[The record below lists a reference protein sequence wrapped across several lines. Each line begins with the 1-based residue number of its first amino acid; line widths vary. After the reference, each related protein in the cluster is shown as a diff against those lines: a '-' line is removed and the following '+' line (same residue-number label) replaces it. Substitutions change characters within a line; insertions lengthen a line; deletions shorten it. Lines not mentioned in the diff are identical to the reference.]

1 MRQVGRFLEW
11 VAEEEG
17 QLAATGDAGLF
28 AAAGDCNARFA
39 QALAA
44 NKHLESA

>member
-11 VAEEEG
+11 VAEEER

-28 AAAGDCNARFA
+28 AAGDCNARFA

-44 NKHLESA
+44 NKHVDSA